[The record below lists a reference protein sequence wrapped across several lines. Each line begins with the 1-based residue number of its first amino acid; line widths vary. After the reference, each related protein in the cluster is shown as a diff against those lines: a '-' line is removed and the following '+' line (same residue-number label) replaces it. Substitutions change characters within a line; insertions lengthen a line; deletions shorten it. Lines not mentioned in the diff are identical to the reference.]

1 MSANIENLT
10 QEITELSLKL
20 GAEVTPEKTEAKL
33 RKQIEELKGKLAVA
47 DGIQQTEKLATSTLV
62 TVISDFHGKVIAQL
76 TEDES
81 TKFVILPG
89 INKLTEVQAEEALKI
104 KGVNRGE
111 TA

>member
-20 GAEVTPEKTEAKL
+20 GVEVTPEKTEAKL
-33 RKQIEELKGKLAVA
+33 RKQIEELQSRLVDV
-47 DGIQQTEKLATSTLV
+47 DGIQQTEKLATSTFV
-62 TVISDFHGKVIAQL
+62 KVISDLHGKVIAQL

-104 KGVNRGE
+104 KGVKRGE

>member
-20 GAEVTPEKTEAKL
+20 GAEITPEKTEAKL

-47 DGIQQTEKLATSTLV
+47 DGIQQTEKLAKPTLV
-62 TVISDFHGKVIAQL
+62 TVISDFHGKVIAQI

-111 TA
+111 TT